1 MGAGEGGAAGHEHA
15 VSIAPLPSFGD
26 RWGVVGRGWSENIRA
41 AKRMGSGKRLSSE
54 RGRRGLVAHLVTVS
68 TAAGSG
74 GVGGKEERRETAGDR
89 DRLRPGVQVP
99 KGAAS
104 QTAVV

>member
-1 MGAGEGGAAGHEHA
+1 MWGG
-15 VSIAPLPSFGD
+15 
-26 RWGVVGRGWSENIRA
+26 VGQRTSEQRNA
-41 AKRMGSGKRLSSE
+41 WDPEKGCL
-54 RGRRGLVAHLVTVS
+54 RRGVGGVWWAHLVTVS